1 MRWTVWAVFAALCI
15 LAGTSW
21 VIPEMMGDGLP
32 PLERQCVLFGVI
44 GLCALVVAIRR
55 VGLSGVGK
63 WHVRVALAGVGV
75 FGVSDV
81 IAEYSRGS
89 VPSFSRSALY
99 AMVPVVVV
107 MAVAAGVAGGGE
119 ERGARRLLVP
129 ALGGLGGLLLLLPLQ
144 FSGTARGWVMLA
156 FVSLAVV
163 LTGIAS
169 VWMYRLLRGCDLAVA
184 IAVTGLANAA
194 FLLIWSGVREDMAW
208 RWSAVSSMTSIS
220 SLVDVAEVLLILWLL
235 GKMLPVRFA
244 ARYLAIPL
252 LTVLEG
258 LVLERPEVTVRIACG
273 ILLLAVG
280 AGMLLFLKV
289 GEEETV
295 LSLR

>member
-1 MRWTVWAVFAALCI
+1 MRWTVWAAFAALCI

-21 VIPEMMGDGLP
+21 VIPEMIGDGLP
-32 PLERQCVLFGVI
+32 LLERQGILFGVI

-55 VGLSGVGK
+55 VGPSGVGK
-63 WHVRVALAGVGV
+63 LHVRMALAAVGV

-81 IAEYSRGS
+81 VTEYSRGS
-89 VPSFSRSALY
+89 LPSFSRSALY
-99 AMVPVVVV
+99 AIVPVVVV
-107 MAVAAGVAGGGE
+107 MAVAAGAGVGSE
-119 ERGARRLLVP
+119 ERGARRFLVP
-129 ALGGLGGLLLLLPLQ
+129 ALAGLGGLLLLLPLQ
-144 FSGTARGWVMLA
+144 FSGTVRGWTMLA
-156 FVSLAVV
+156 VVCFAVV

-169 VWMYRLLRGCDLAVA
+169 VRMYRLLRGCDLGVA

-194 FLLIWSGVREDMAW
+194 FLLIWSGVHEDMVW
-208 RWSAVSSMTSIS
+208 RWSAVSSVGSIS

-252 LTVLEG
+252 LTVFEG
-258 LVLERPEVTVRIACG
+258 VVLERPAVTVRIVCG
-273 ILLLAVG
+273 ILLLATG
-280 AGMLLFLKV
+280 AGMLLFLKS

>member
-1 MRWTVWAVFAALCI
+1 MRWNVWVAFAVLCI

-21 VIPEMMGDGLP
+21 AIPEMMGDGLP
-32 PLERQCVLFGVI
+32 PLERQGIVFGVI
-44 GLCALVVAIRR
+44 GLGALVVALRRRGLQR
-55 VGLSGVGK
+55 VGKL
-63 WHVRVALAGVGV
+63 HIRVALAAVGI

-81 IAEYSRGS
+81 VAEYSRRS

-107 MAVAAGVAGGGE
+107 MAVAAVVTGGSE

-129 ALGGLGGLLLLLPLQ
+129 ALAGVGGLLLLLPLQ
-144 FSGTARGWVMLA
+144 FSGTVRGWVMLA
-156 FVSLAVV
+156 FVCLAVV
-163 LTGIAS
+163 LTGLAS
-169 VWMYRLLRGCDLAVA
+169 VLMYRLLRECDFTAAITVA
-184 IAVTGLANAA
+184 GLTNAA
-194 FLLIWSGVREDMAW
+194 FLLIWSGVHEDTVW
-208 RWSAVSSMTSIS
+208 RWSVLASIVSLS
-220 SLVDVAEVLLILWLL
+220 SLADVTEILLILWLL

-244 ARYLAIPL
+244 ARYLMIPL

-273 ILLLAVG
+273 ILLLLAG

-289 GEEETV
+289 SEEETV

>member
-1 MRWTVWAVFAALCI
+1 MRWTAWVAFAVLCI

-32 PLERQCVLFGVI
+32 PLERLGILFGAI
-44 GLCALVVAIRR
+44 GLCALVFAIRR
-55 VGLSGVGK
+55 VGLGGVGK
-63 WHVRVALAGVGV
+63 LHVRVALAGVGV

-81 IAEYSRGS
+81 VAEYSRGS

-99 AMVPVVVV
+99 AMVPVVVI
-107 MAVAAGVAGGGE
+107 MAVAAGTAGGRE
-119 ERGARRLLVP
+119 EQGARRLLVP
-129 ALGGLGGLLLLLPLQ
+129 ALAGLGGLLLLLPLP
-144 FSGTARGWVMLA
+144 FSGTARGWAMLA
-156 FVSLAVV
+156 FVCLAVV

-184 IAVTGLANAA
+184 ISVTGLANAA
-194 FLLIWSGVREDMAW
+194 FLLLWSGVHEDMVW
-208 RWSAVSSMTSIS
+208 RWSGLSSVVSIS

-244 ARYLAIPL
+244 ARYVAIPL

-258 LVLERPEVTVRIACG
+258 LVLERPELTVRIVCG
-273 ILLLAVG
+273 VLLLAAG
-280 AGMLLFLKV
+280 AGMLLFLTV

>member
-1 MRWTVWAVFAALCI
+1 
-15 LAGTSW
+15 
-21 VIPEMMGDGLP
+21 
-32 PLERQCVLFGVI
+32 
-44 GLCALVVAIRR
+44 
-55 VGLSGVGK
+55 
-63 WHVRVALAGVGV
+63 
-75 FGVSDV
+75 
-81 IAEYSRGS
+81 
-89 VPSFSRSALY
+89 
-99 AMVPVVVV
+99 MVPVVVV
-107 MAVAAGVAGGGE
+107 MAVAAGAAGGNE
-119 ERGARRLLVP
+119 ERGVRRLLVP
-129 ALGGLGGLLLLLPLQ
+129 TLAGLGGLLLLLPLQ
-144 FSGTARGWVMLA
+144 FSGTPRGWAMLGL
-156 FVSLAVV
+156 VCLAVV
-163 LTGIAS
+163 LAGLAS

-194 FLLIWSGVREDMAW
+194 FLLIWSYVHEDLVW
-208 RWSAVSSMTSIS
+208 RWSELVSVASIT

-258 LVLERPEVTVRIACG
+258 LVLERPEVTVRIASG
-273 ILLLAVG
+273 TLLLAAG